1 MMSVTSTAE
10 TDRALVI
17 VSHEEVEHQ
26 LLRMID
32 SRHFCHSHRYPVL
45 LKYLVEQT
53 LAGNGRNLKER
64 TLGIEVFHR
73 SPDYDTNDDPVVRV
87 TAAEVRKRI
96 AQYYQEPEHRDEVRI
111 EIPIGSY
118 APRFSRPEPNH
129 APVAADPLPL
139 HPERPHEATPISGET
154 PTPVV
159 AEAADSSH
167 RSRHTW
173 LIVIACL
180 CTGAA
185 IPLAIARTVTLY
197 TAWHERAVRN
207 FWSPLNSSQSPMV
220 VVIGDHTI
228 GALGNALRANQGSAP
243 SPSEDVL
250 QLMNEHEQITI
261 NDVVSLLKI
270 TSYLVRHDRGY
281 SLRAAGSANIED
293 LRSNPVVLFAGL
305 DNRWTMRLTQHLR
318 YRLVDSPDDSI
329 GIISDSQNPSR
340 HWQVDFKVPYKS
352 MPTDYAIVAR
362 YFDPLIEQQVI
373 ISAGLGENGTV
384 SASEFI
390 TSERFLED
398 MNKLAPAGW
407 QNGNVEL
414 VLQSAVI
421 DGQAGPPHIVASQFW

>member
-1 MMSVTSTAE
+1 
-10 TDRALVI
+10 
-17 VSHEEVEHQ
+17 
-26 LLRMID
+26 
-32 SRHFCHSHRYPVL
+32 
-45 LKYLVEQT
+45 
-53 LAGNGRNLKER
+53 
-64 TLGIEVFHR
+64 
-73 SPDYDTNDDPVVRV
+73 
-87 TAAEVRKRI
+87 
-96 AQYYQEPEHRDEVRI
+96 
-111 EIPIGSY
+111 
-118 APRFSRPEPNH
+118 
-129 APVAADPLPL
+129 
-139 HPERPHEATPISGET
+139 
-154 PTPVV
+154 
-159 AEAADSSH
+159 
-167 RSRHTW
+167 
-173 LIVIACL
+173 
-180 CTGAA
+180 
-185 IPLAIARTVTLY
+185 
-197 TAWHERAVRN
+197 
-207 FWSPLNSSQSPMV
+207 
-220 VVIGDHTI
+220 
-228 GALGNALRANQGSAP
+228 
-243 SPSEDVL
+243 
-250 QLMNEHEQITI
+250 
-261 NDVVSLLKI
+261 
-270 TSYLVRHDRGY
+270 VRHDRGY

-421 DGQAGPPHIVASQFW
+421 DGQAGPPHIIASQFW